1 MVLEGRSAVVNE
13 NYREGRL
20 DGSVLEGVVEDDE
33 VGLRHVLVDASAG
46 FLGCLQKLGIAEEA
60 AALLAGLVHGY
71 GHDRELVLHLHRF
84 VAEGLGA
91 ALERYLLE
99 ALALALVAS

>member
-1 MVLEGRSAVVNE
+1 MVLEGRPAVVNE
-13 NYREGRL
+13 NYRKGRF

-33 VGLRHVLVDASAG
+33 VGLRHVLVDAFAG
-46 FLGCLQKLGIAEEA
+46 FLGCLQELRVAEEA
-60 AALLAGLVHGY
+60 ASLLAGLVHCY
-71 GHDRELVLHLHRF
+71 GHDREFVLHLHRF

-99 ALALALVAS
+99 ALALAFVAS